1 MNYKEI
7 KEVKGLPLLGSI
19 LDYKSDAL
27 SLFLNAARENGDICA
42 IRMGPE
48 RIIFVNNPDW
58 VAEILAKRIDFFVK
72 SPSYR
77 ELELLLGQG
86 MVTTEGEVWKKQRD
100 NARHAFTISSLN
112 TLIAPIKDIVTDF
125 SHNTVLDGHQ
135 RDIFKDML
143 DLSMNIA
150 LKTLFGQSSSDISRY
165 SVSIALEN
173 ASDYVIKRLEAIIK
187 LPPHIPTFSALK
199 FRKEKSVLDRQVIEI
214 IKNHDSHGG
223 KDCLLNMI
231 LENETDH
238 DEIKDQLLTFFLT
251 SYETI
256 ASAATWTFYFISRYK
271 RWHKIIKDEYKQAV
285 LEKTADIFELKYTN
299 AVINESMRLLPPV
312 WSFSRTA
319 KEDITIGEHKIAAG
333 KMVVISPYC
342 LQRHPDYWEKADD
355 FVPTRWLGELY
366 SHKLNRTFIPF
377 GAGPRIC
384 LGMNYAR
391 MVLPIIIG
399 EFCKRGFFETSYQG
413 YPELKAGITIRPV
426 KGVNGIWKYLADD
439 KVT

>member
-1 MNYKEI
+1 MRYQEI
-7 KEVKGLPLLGSI
+7 KKIKGLPLIGSI

-27 SLFLNAARENGDICA
+27 SLFLKAARENGDIS
-42 IRMGPE
+42 IIKMGPE
-48 RIIFVNNPDW
+48 SIVFVNNPDW
-58 VAEILAKRIDFFVK
+58 VAEILAKKMNFFVK

-86 MVTTEGEVWKKQRD
+86 MVTTEGDVWKKQRD
-100 NARHAFTISSLN
+100 NARHAFHITSLN
-112 TLIAPIKDIVTDF
+112 SLIAPVKDIITQF
-125 SHNTVLDGHQ
+125 SYHTVLDGHQ

-143 DLSMNIA
+143 DLSMSIA
-150 LKTLFGQSSSDISRY
+150 LKTLFGQSSIDTSRHN
-165 SVSIALEN
+165 VSIALER

-187 LPPHIPTFSALK
+187 LPPQIPTISSLK
-199 FRKEKSVLDRQVIEI
+199 FRKEKSVLDRKIAEI
-214 IKNHDSHGG
+214 IKNNASEGHQ
-223 KDCLLNMI
+223 DCLLNMI
-231 LENETDH
+231 IENENDH
-238 DEIKDQLLTFFLT
+238 DAIKNQLLTLFLT

-271 RWHKIIKDEYKQAV
+271 RWYKIIKDEYTSAV
-285 LEKTADIFELKYTN
+285 LENASDIFELKYTN

-319 KEDITIGEHKIAAG
+319 KEDVSIGEYKIAAG
-333 KMVVISPYC
+333 TMVVVSPYC
-342 LQRHPDYWEKADD
+342 LQRHPDYWDKADD
-355 FVPTRWLGELY
+355 FIPERWLGEIN

-384 LGMNYAR
+384 LGINYAR

-399 EFCKRGFFETSYQG
+399 EFCKKGFFETNYQE

-426 KGVNGIWKYLADD
+426 NGVNGVWRESPDD
-439 KVT
+439 KGV